1 MNTLKGLREAI
12 SFSKFGWTY
21 PGRLPGEGM
30 IWEGSRRRKRG
41 LMEQQ
46 RREDGDCRVRSW
58 GVIAVVLGT

>member
-1 MNTLKGLREAI
+1 
-12 SFSKFGWTY
+12 
-21 PGRLPGEGM
+21 M

-58 GVIAVVLGT
+58 EVIAVVLGT